1 MDSNSN
7 YQLDRLFNSSILSSK
22 LVHFEQIKFDSES
35 DASLILKI
43 RGRSNSNYLKLGSSN
58 ISDQLKYLENYYSK
72 FLDKREI
79 YYKIFDKKKDSY
91 NGLVRITEL
100 NNKKK
105 FNWESLVFEEGCTPM
120 APIDVMM
127 CIYKIGFVFLAK
139 DKCGPW
145 AVDKKD
151 NRTMKI
157 HDFCKMYSLNNKKDK
172 NYHWMHVE
180 KKAFFKEI
188 DRFYSM
194 GLGDINY

>member
-1 MDSNSN
+1 MDPN
-7 YQLDRLFNSSILSSK
+7 YQLDKLFKSSK
-22 LVHFEQIKFDSES
+22 LYSKFVHFEQIKYNSES

-43 RGRSNSNYLKLGSSN
+43 RGRSKTNYLKVGSSSIN
-58 ISDQLKYLENYYSK
+58 DQLKYLENYYFN
-72 FLDKREI
+72 FLEKKEI

-127 CIYKIGFVFLAK
+127 CIYKIGFVFLDK

-145 AVDKKD
+145 AVNKKH
-151 NRTMKI
+151 NSMMKI
-157 HDFCKMYSLNNKKDK
+157 HDFCKMYSLSDKRDK

-188 DRFYSM
+188 DRFYSI